1 MPATPRRPAFSDVT
15 GACLR
20 QWTSLADVVD
30 QLPDDVF
37 PEPTRLSGWRVAELV
52 AHFAACVDA
61 VRRRLAEPTPPANGV
76 LSVPQYLTA
85 APSAAEIIAQ
95 REVDT
100 AERRTP
106 FELRKNL
113 ALALVNLRKALRG
126 SSGERVI
133 NTRFGPMR
141 LDDFLVTRCLEGVV
155 HGLDLAQVPGVVTVS
170 DLDALRITTRALL
183 DTMVATAPGRSV
195 ELRVPP
201 IAAVQCVE
209 GPRHTR
215 GTPPNVVETDANTW
229 IELAAGRIRWDD
241 AVADGRVRAR
251 GERSDLSA
259 LLPLL

>member
-1 MPATPRRPAFSDVT
+1 MPAAPRRPAFSDVT

-37 PEPTRLSGWRVAELV
+37 SEPTRLTGWRVAELV
-52 AHFAACVDA
+52 AHFAACVNA
-61 VRRRLAEPTPPANGV
+61 VPRRLAESAPQAEDLLTVA
-76 LSVPQYLTA
+76 QYLTA
-85 APSAAEIIAQ
+85 APSAGDVIAQ
-95 REVDT
+95 REIDT
-100 AERRTP
+100 AVRENPSQIR
-106 FELRKNL
+106 ESLASALLNLRA
-113 ALALVNLRKALRG
+113 ALADVP
-126 SSGERVI
+126 GERVI
-133 NTRFGPMR
+133 NTRFGAMR
-141 LDDFLVTRCLEGVV
+141 LDDFVVTRCLEGVV

-170 DLDALRITTRALL
+170 DLEALRITTRALL
-183 DTMVATAPGRSV
+183 DTMVAKAPGRAV

-215 GTPPNVVETDANTW
+215 GTPPNVVETDASTW
-229 IELAAGRIRWDD
+229 IELAAGRIRWAD
-241 AVADGRVRAR
+241 AVADGRVRAS